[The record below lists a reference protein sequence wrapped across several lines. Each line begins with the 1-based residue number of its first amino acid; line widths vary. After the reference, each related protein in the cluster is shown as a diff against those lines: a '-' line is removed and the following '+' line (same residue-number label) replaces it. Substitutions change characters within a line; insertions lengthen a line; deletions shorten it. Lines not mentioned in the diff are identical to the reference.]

1 MNTTAA
7 YRPTCFRRCE
17 YGIFLVV
24 LLIVLSGCAAQKVST
39 NSLPPTSEQNARPAL
54 LADANP
60 KALLPSE
67 APVHDAS
74 SEETLDPFSKSGEE
88 GIEEYDPW
96 EPLNTKLFEFNRQ
109 LDRWV
114 LKPVAKGYNFIVP
127 NVVQVG
133 VNNIFYNSRATPR
146 FLNNMF
152 QGKFTGAGIEVGRF
166 LINTTVGIGGFFD
179 VAQHYFKLT
188 TPEEDTGQTL
198 GFYGVPPGPYLMI
211 PILGPYTVRDLAGY
225 AGDIALN
232 PIYWLILPTMHNID
246 SIPTVVSIDERA
258 ATYAISIGA
267 RAIEV
272 VNERSLNLEKFQG
285 VEESTL
291 DLYAAVRNAY
301 LQKRA
306 KAIRE

>member
-1 MNTTAA
+1 LREKE
-7 YRPTCFRRCE
+7 YR
-17 YGIFLVV
+17 LVLAV
-24 LLIVLSGCAAQKVST
+24 SLILLSGCAGQQGATRSLTSHIEQDVSPVPIADVSRKT
-39 NSLPPTSEQNARPAL
+39 TPSAVPAH
-54 LADANP
+54 
-60 KALLPSE
+60 E
-67 APVHDAS
+67 VS
-74 SEETLDPFSKSGEE
+74 SEEPLDPFAKPGEE
-88 GIEEYDPW
+88 AFEEYDPW
-96 EPLNTKLFEFNRQ
+96 ESLNTKFFEFNRQ

-114 LKPVAKGYNFIVP
+114 LKPVAKGYNYVVP
-127 NVVQVG
+127 NIVQVG
-133 VNNIFYNSRATPR
+133 VSNIFYNSRATPR
-146 FLNNMF
+146 FMNNIF
-152 QGKFTGAGIEVGRF
+152 QGKFKGAGIEVGRF

-179 VAQHYFKLT
+179 VAQRLNLT

-198 GFYGVPPGPYLMI
+198 GLYGVPPGPYIMV
-211 PILGPYTVRDLAGY
+211 PILGPYTIRDLAGY

-246 SIPTVVSIDERA
+246 SIPTVVDIDERA

-267 RAIEV
+267 RATEV
-272 VNERSLNLEKFQG
+272 VNDRSLNLEKFQG

>member
-1 MNTTAA
+1 MKTTAV
-7 YRPTCFRRCE
+7 YRPASFRHSR
-17 YGIFLVV
+17 YGLVLAV
-24 LLIVLSGCAAQKVST
+24 SLIVLSGCAVQKVATS
-39 NSLPPTSEQNARPAL
+39 SLTPTIELNTQPVL
-54 LADANP
+54 LAAADSTTI
-60 KALLPSE
+60 PSA
-67 APVHDAS
+67 APAQDAS
-74 SEETLDPFSKSGEE
+74 ADEPLDPFSKPGEE
-88 GIEEYDPW
+88 GVDEYDPW
-96 EPLNTKLFEFNRQ
+96 ESLNTKFFEFNRQ
-109 LDRWV
+109 LDRWI
-114 LKPVAKGYNFIVP
+114 LKPVAKGYNYVVP
-127 NVVQVG
+127 NIVQVG
-133 VNNIFYNSRATPR
+133 VSNIFYNSRATPR

-152 QGKFTGAGIEVGRF
+152 QGKFKGAGIEVGRF

-179 VAQHYFKLT
+179 VAQKLNLT

-198 GFYGVPPGPYLMI
+198 GFYGVPPGPYLMV

-246 SIPTVVSIDERA
+246 AIPTVVDIDERA
-258 ATYAISIGA
+258 LTYAISIGA
-267 RAIEV
+267 RATEV

>member
-1 MNTTAA
+1 MMTTAG
-7 YRPTCFRRCE
+7 YRPARITERK
-17 YGIFLVV
+17 YGFVLAV
-24 LLIVLSGCAAQKVST
+24 LLISLSGCAAHKGST
-39 NSLPPTSEQNARPAL
+39 VALNSQVETSPLTETTTAGPA
-54 LADANP
+54 P
-60 KALLPSE
+60 E
-67 APVHDAS
+67 AAAGEGS
-74 SEETLDPFSKSGEE
+74 SEEVYDPFAKPGEAA
-88 GIEEYDPW
+88 IEEYDPW
-96 EPLNTKLFEFNRQ
+96 EPLNTKFFEFNRQ

-114 LKPVAKGYNFIVP
+114 LKPVAKGYNVVVP
-127 NVVQVG
+127 NIVQVG
-133 VNNIFYNSRATPR
+133 ISNVFYNSRVTPR

-152 QGKFTGAGIEVGRF
+152 QGKFKGAGIEAGRF

-179 VAQHYFKLT
+179 VAQRFNLT
-188 TPEEDTGQTL
+188 TPEEDTGQTF
-198 GFYGVPPGPYLMI
+198 GFYGIPPGPYLMV
-211 PILGPYTVRDLAGY
+211 PLLGPYTVRDLVGY

-246 SIPTVVSIDERA
+246 SIPTVVDIDERA

-267 RAIEV
+267 RAIEI
-272 VNERSLNLEKFQG
+272 VNDRSLNLEKFQG

>member
-1 MNTTAA
+1 VL
-7 YRPTCFRRCE
+7 
-17 YGIFLVV
+17 GLLLV
-24 LLIVLSGCAAQKVST
+24 LLSGCAAQKVST
-39 NSLPPTSEQNARPAL
+39 NSLAPTIEQSTRPVL

-60 KALLPSE
+60 KALPSE
-67 APVHDAS
+67 APVHDAP
-74 SEETLDPFSKSGEE
+74 SEEPLDPFSKPGEE

-96 EPLNTKLFEFNRQ
+96 EPLNTKFFEFNRQ

-133 VNNIFYNSRATPR
+133 VSNFFYNVRVTPR
-146 FLNNMF
+146 FMNNLF
-152 QGKFTGAGIEVGRF
+152 QGKFKGAGIEAGRF
-166 LINTTVGIGGFFD
+166 LINTTAGVGGFFD
-179 VAQHYFKLT
+179 VAQHFQLT

-198 GFYGVPPGPYLMI
+198 GFYGVKPGPYIMVPL
-211 PILGPYTVRDLAGY
+211 LGPYSARDLVGY
-225 AGDIALN
+225 VGDIALN
-232 PIYWLILPTMHNID
+232 PVYWLMFPIIEIDAIPSVVPHANRTTSSLILLT
-246 SIPTVVSIDERA
+246 
-258 ATYAISIGA
+258 A
-267 RAIEV
+267 RGTEI
-272 VNERSLNLEKFQG
+272 VNDRSLNLEKFQG

>member
-1 MNTTAA
+1 MRTKAGC
-7 YRPTCFRRCE
+7 RPVCFRQRE
-17 YGIFLVV
+17 YGLVLAV
-24 LLIVLSGCAAQKVST
+24 LLIVLSGCVTQKGST
-39 NSLPPTSEQNARPAL
+39 NSLAPTIEQNARPVL

-60 KALLPSE
+60 KALPSE
-67 APVHDAS
+67 AQVHDAS
-74 SEETLDPFSKSGEE
+74 SEEPLDPFSKPGEE

-96 EPLNTKLFEFNRQ
+96 EPLNTKFFEFNRQ
-109 LDRWV
+109 LDRWI

-127 NVVQVG
+127 NIVQVG
-133 VNNIFYNSRATPR
+133 VSNIFYNSRATPR

-152 QGKFTGAGIEVGRF
+152 QGKFKGAGIEVGRF

-246 SIPTVVSIDERA
+246 SIPTVVDIDERA
-258 ATYAISIGA
+258 LTYAISIGA
-267 RAIEV
+267 RATEV